1 MTDTEDK
8 PDVGIHPPTLFFA
21 ALIVGYTIR
30 VFVGGFLPLPG
41 LIAEAVGGLMML
53 ASLMAMVG
61 GVSAFSEKAEELR
74 PATPSKSLLTDG
86 PYRYSRNPIYLGMVL
101 FGAGFGLATENLW
114 IILTTAAAGLII
126 NFLVIPQEEAYLERR
141 FGVDYREFKER
152 VRRWV

>member
-1 MTDTEDK
+1 
-8 PDVGIHPPTLFFA
+8 
-21 ALIVGYTIR
+21 
-30 VFVGGFLPLPG
+30 
-41 LIAEAVGGLMML
+41 MML

-101 FGAGFGLATENLW
+101 FGAGFGVATENLW